1 MSVTPNPDEPH
12 NSPEN
17 QQLNQPPAQGYGQ
30 YEQQG
35 YQQPHY
41 GEHGNQQ
48 QQFGQQ
54 GHEQQYS
61 QQGYQQPQHGQPG
74 PEQHQQQYGS
84 QQPQYGQQGYQQH
97 GANGGA
103 AHASAQKNPYFDFTG
118 YKTRMPKS
126 WPKSAG
132 EALPSVRGG
141 FTQIFK
147 TAHMPMDA
155 KIGYWIWLLG
165 CAGAIVAWCFAVIA
179 ILFGI
184 IVSPLVLIG
193 TGMMTLFGE
202 FRWGVIIAFFAT
214 MILQLVMIL
223 LQLALTLKLREGA
236 EWARAGLTAV
246 TLLTMVYGIF
256 LTITGLESGG
266 ADTVAATI
274 ISILLLAFF
283 WMPQAN
289 AWFIR
294 TTEEA
299 DRASGMN
306 PMPHS

>member
-54 GHEQQYS
+54 G
-61 QQGYQQPQHGQPG
+61 YQQR
-74 PEQHQQQYGS
+74 
-84 QQPQYGQQGYQQH
+84 
-97 GANGGA
+97 GANGGT

-132 EALPSVRGG
+132 EALPPLRGG

-184 IVSPLVLIG
+184 IAYPVVLIG
-193 TGMMTLFGE
+193 AGMMTLFGE

-223 LQLALTLKLREGA
+223 LQLALTLKLREGS

-246 TLLTMVYGIF
+246 TLLTVVYGII
-256 LTITGLESGG
+256 LTIAGLESGG
-266 ADTVAATI
+266 ADTVAVTI

-306 PMPHS
+306 PTPHS

>member
-1 MSVTPNPDEPH
+1 M
-12 NSPEN
+12 
-17 QQLNQPPAQGYGQ
+17 NQPPAQGQGQ
-30 YEQQG
+30 YKQQG
-35 YQQPHY
+35 SQPPHY

-48 QQFGQQ
+48 PQFGQQ

-61 QQGYQQPQHGQPG
+61 QQGHQQPQYGYPGPEQQQQQFGQPGPGQYQQPQHGQ
-74 PEQHQQQYGS
+74 QQS
-84 QQPQYGQQGYQQH
+84 QDGQQGYQQH
-97 GANGGA
+97 GANSGA

-132 EALPSVRGG
+132 EALPSLRGG

-184 IVSPLVLIG
+184 LISPLVLIG
-193 TGMMTLFGE
+193 SGMMTLFGE
-202 FRWGVIIAFFAT
+202 FRWGVIIAYFAT

-223 LQLALTLKLREGA
+223 LQLALTLKLREGS

-246 TLLTMVYGIF
+246 TLLTVVYGIF

-266 ADTVAATI
+266 ADTIAVAI

-294 TTEEA
+294 TTDEA

-306 PMPHS
+306 PSMHS